1 VGEAVRRYE
10 ASPGVEYAEPNF
22 VIYPSVTPN
31 DTDFARLWGLNNN
44 GQTIGRQAGTA
55 DADIDAPE
63 RGTRRPA
70 HQAPSSR

>member
-1 VGEAVRRYE
+1 MGEAVRRYE

-31 DTDFARLWGLNNN
+31 DTDFARSWGLINN
-44 GQTIGRQAGTA
+44 GQTIGRQAGTT

-63 RGTRRPA
+63 A
-70 HQAPSSR
+70 